1 MQPTVL
7 IAGNQSPRAMP
18 TTRARAHARSVVR
31 AILGLLAPA
40 GGASPLWSR
49 RLAALG
55 WQIMTPR
62 LLRWGLYQA
71 GVENR
76 SGRRPLIIRVTRE
89 PFGERVRLW
98 CPPGV
103 SPEDVQDASA
113 TLCAACCSAKVR
125 VTRDD
130 LRSDIVNV
138 DVVRSGAVLRIQDGS

>member
-1 MQPTVL
+1 
-7 IAGNQSPRAMP
+7 MP
-18 TTRARAHARSVVR
+18 TTRAGTRARTVVW
-31 AILGLLAPA
+31 ATLGLLATA
-40 GGASPLWSR
+40 GGASPPWPR
-49 RLAALG
+49 RLAALS
-55 WQIMTPR
+55 WQLMTPR

-103 SPEDVQDASA
+103 SAEDVQDASA
-113 TLCAACCSAKVR
+113 ILCAACCSAKVR

-130 LRSDIVNV
+130 LRTDIVNV
-138 DVVRSGAVLRIQDGS
+138 DVIRSRPVLRIQDDN